1 LFHARFRDES
11 KNRDAMRHAG
21 SLWASW
27 SVGTSAVTLV
37 EALNTT
43 TGVDKLLL
51 TSEEW
56 VALVAKFQA
65 DSSATGAA
73 SGELIAT

>member
-1 LFHARFRDES
+1 
-11 KNRDAMRHAG
+11 MRHAE

-27 SVGTSAVTLV
+27 SVGTSAVALV

-56 VALVAKFQA
+56 VALVAKFKN
-65 DSSATGAA
+65 DRNLATAA
-73 SGELIAT
+73 CGESVAT

>member
-1 LFHARFRDES
+1 
-11 KNRDAMRHAG
+11 MRHAG

-37 EALNTT
+37 ESLNTT

-51 TSEEW
+51 PSEER

-65 DSSATGAA
+65 DSAATCAA